1 MPPKDG
7 RGALATGGLP
17 MSDPLSWS
25 IYLGCWAGVR
35 VRIHFLLVV
44 FAAVT
49 LLDAALAKGHP
60 VAQTAAWLVLLVLV
74 LALHELGHA
83 AMAIRLGLEPED
95 VRLWPLGNLVSPFTP
110 ATARSTET
118 VAVAAAGLI
127 TSLVLAIVTAV
138 GLNMIADAQMVFY
151 PFGNAEG
158 GGAPLLADGKT
169 LARPFTPEWYFGWF
183 GWLNWVVFLANL
195 VPALPLDNGRI
206 FRGMM
211 DGPWTG
217 PAKDGLVGPWTA
229 RVCAI
234 FLGLA
239 GLVRIV
245 MVSNGGFIL
254 LMLAIIVYLFARL
267 EARILEEGG
276 FFDDTLFGYDFSQG
290 YTSLEAGAATV
301 RPRREGAL
309 RRWRRRRSEQ
319 RRRRQEARAA
329 AEEQRMDEILE
340 KLHREGRSSL
350 TDEEHRFLVRVS
362 AKFKNRTKSRE

>member
-1 MPPKDG
+1 
-7 RGALATGGLP
+7 

-25 IYLGCWAGVR
+25 IHLGSWAGVR
-35 VRIHFLLVV
+35 VRIHFLLLA
-44 FAAVT
+44 FAAVA
-49 LLDAALAKGHP
+49 LLEAALAKGYP
-60 VAQTAAWLVLLVLV
+60 VGQTAAWLLLLLLV

-83 AMAIRLGLEPED
+83 AMAARLGLEPED
-95 VRLWPLGNLVSPFTP
+95 VRLWPLGNLVGPFP
-110 ATARSTET
+110 AATTRSTEA
-118 VAVAAAGLI
+118 VAIAAAGLA
-127 TSLVLAIVTAV
+127 TSFVLAVGTAI
-138 GLNMIADAQMVFY
+138 GLNMLADAQMIFY
-151 PFGNAEG
+151 PFGNSEG

-169 LARPFTPEWYFGWF
+169 LAQPFTAVWCFGWF
-183 GWLNWVVFLANL
+183 GWLNWIVFLANL
-195 VPALPLDNGRI
+195 IPALPLDNGRI
-206 FRGMM
+206 FRGLVE
-211 DGPWTG
+211 GPWTG
-217 PAKDGLVGPWTA
+217 PSRDGLIGPWTA

-239 GLVRIV
+239 ALVRIV
-245 MVSNGGFIL
+245 MGSNGGLIL
-254 LMLAIIVYLFARL
+254 LMLAILVFLFARL
-267 EARILEEGG
+267 EARMLEDGG

-362 AKFKNRTKSRE
+362 AKYKNRTKSRE

>member
-1 MPPKDG
+1 
-7 RGALATGGLP
+7 
-17 MSDPLSWS
+17 
-25 IYLGCWAGVR
+25 V
-35 VRIHFLLVV
+35 HFLLIV

-60 VAQTAAWLVLLVLV
+60 VGQTLAWLGHLLVV

-83 AMAIRLGLEPED
+83 VMAARLGLEPEE
-95 VRLWPLGNLVSPFTP
+95 VRLWPLGNLVGPFSSP
-110 ATARSTET
+110 AGRSTES
-118 VAVAAAGLI
+118 VAVAAAGLA
-127 TSLVLAIVTAV
+127 TSGILALATAV
-138 GLNMIADAQMVFY
+138 GLNVLADAQMIFY

-158 GGAPLLADGKT
+158 GGAPLMADGKT
-169 LARPFTPEWYFGWF
+169 LYAPYTAEWIFGWF

-206 FRGMM
+206 FRGLME
-211 DGPWTG
+211 GPWTG
-217 PAKDGLVGPWTA
+217 PSRDGLVGPWTA

-239 GLVRIV
+239 GLVRVV
-245 MVSNGGFIL
+245 MGSNGGMVLLIL
-254 LMLAIIVYLFARL
+254 AVLIYLFARL

-309 RRWRRRRSEQ
+309 RRWRRRRSEE
-319 RRRRQEARAA
+319 RRRRQEARAV

-340 KLHREGRSSL
+340 KLHREGRAAL
-350 TDEEHRFLVRVS
+350 TDDEHRFLVRVS
-362 AKFKNRTKSRE
+362 DRFKSRLKSRE